1 MPKPFWN
8 SDKFLSLSA
17 LLVSL
22 LTLIVF
28 VYQTDLIR
36 KQQFRSVYPHL
47 VLTNQASG
55 SLNYQYVLLNQG
67 IGPAMLKDI
76 NITHLSGE
84 KYESLAEYVASEINE
99 KDSIFF
105 YNSDIYEGRL
115 IPAGEEIPLF
125 GMISEKELAKYGVR
139 NTIYGANK
147 LRSIINNDSLEVR
160 ITYESIYEES
170 WTISNWD
177 PRPIKN

>member
-1 MPKPFWN
+1 MPKNFWN
-8 SDKFLSLSA
+8 SEKILSLSA

-28 VYQTDLIR
+28 IYQTDLIR
-36 KQQFRSVYPHL
+36 KQQYRSVYPHL

-55 SLNYQYVLLNQG
+55 SLNYKYLLLNQG

-76 NITHLSGE
+76 KITHLSGT
-84 KYESLAEYVASEINE
+84 KHESLAEYVASKINE
-99 KDSIFF
+99 EDSIFF
-105 YNSDIYEGRL
+105 YNSDIYKGRL

-125 GMISEKELAKYGVR
+125 GLVTEKELAKYGIR

-147 LRSIINNDSLEVR
+147 LRSIINNDSLE
-160 ITYESIYEES
+160 IKLTYESIYEES

-177 PRPIKN
+177 PRPVKN